1 MNNYKFGNYICK
13 LREEKEMTQ
22 SDLAQKL
29 DVSDKAVSKWENGQ
43 AIPRMDTFEKLA
55 EILGTTIDDILS
67 ASKDGIER
75 ICFVNNF
82 CSLMTIEVNGE
93 VFSIKFDECKWVE
106 TKEKDLTL
114 RITGDMVTDSDFE
127 EIKNSATNLKEKIL
141 SKITRKTMKYA
152 AEYPLQVNCTYKLT
166 NVKPDSVIN
175 VELDVF
181 SLGDK
186 ALTNYPFLVAY
197 PKISYKCDGTELL
210 QVKGKN
216 CREVIK
222 KHRRYGIESDLGLL
236 SIIDIILLFPIR
248 SIYFRHLCKPRVIKK
263 NILKAD
269 YYHEKYDEKEDKQKK
284 GCGCL
289 PAIIF
294 VLFAIFSFF
303 IEPIIFVES
312 EKPAL
317 VAADYSTITYY
328 DDVYVRID
336 ELPEYVVPVTFLG
349 AESWDDARTDGL
361 PRIDQATQDNKIT
374 QYKDYE
380 GKAYLWLVEDY
391 SDTML
396 TEEEMDY
403 DDFEEHY
410 VYVCENPDKSLSN
423 LLE

>member
-82 CSLMTIEVNGE
+82 CSLMTIEVNRE
-93 VFSIKFDECKWVE
+93 VFSIKIDECKWVE

-127 EIKNSATNLKEKIL
+127 EIKNSATNLKEKII
-141 SKITRKTMKYA
+141 SKLTRKAMKFA

-166 NVKPDSVIN
+166 NVKPDSVVNID
-175 VELDVF
+175 LDVF

-186 ALTNYPFLVAY
+186 ALTYYDFCIAY
-197 PKISYKCDGTELL
+197 PKVNCECDNVELL

-216 CREVIK
+216 CKEVIK
-222 KHRRYGIESDLGLL
+222 KHTRYGLESDLGFGFIEMLL
-236 SIIDIILLFPIR
+236 SWPVR
-248 SIYFRHLCKPRVIKK
+248 SIYFRHLCKPRIIKK

-269 YYHEKYDEKEDKQKK
+269 YYHEKYDEKEDGKKK

-289 PAIIF
+289 PMLLVV
-294 VLFAIFSFF
+294 VLLLISSFF
-303 IEPIIFVES
+303 IEPVIFVES
-312 EKPAL
+312 KKPAL
-317 VAADYSTITYY
+317 VSADYSTITYY

-349 AESWDDARTDGL
+349 AGHWDESRTDGL
-361 PRIDQATQDNKIT
+361 SRIDQATQDNRVY

-391 SDTML
+391 VDTMGS
-396 TEEEMDY
+396 EDKDY

-410 VYVCENPDKSLSN
+410 VYVCEKPDKSLSS

>member
-13 LREEKEMTQ
+13 LREDKNLTQ
-22 SDLAQKL
+22 SELAQLL

-55 EILGTTIDDILS
+55 EILGTTIEDILS
-67 ASKDGIER
+67 ASKDGIDR

-93 VFSIKFDECKWVE
+93 VFNIKFDECKWVE
-106 TKEKDLTL
+106 IKEKDLTL
-114 RITGDMVTDSDFE
+114 RITGDMVTDNDFE

-141 SKITRKTMKYA
+141 SKITRKAMKFA
-152 AEYPLQVNCTYKLT
+152 AEFPLQVNCTYKLT
-166 NVKPDSVIN
+166 NIKPDSVIN
-175 VELDVF
+175 VDLDVF

-197 PKISYKCDGTELL
+197 PKISCECDSTELV

-216 CREVIK
+216 NKEVIK
-222 KHRRYGIESDLGLL
+222 RHRRYGVESDLGVLDFIDA
-236 SIIDIILLFPIR
+236 IILFPIR
-248 SIYFRHLCKPRVIKK
+248 SIYFKHLCKPRVIKK

-269 YYHEKYDEKEDKQKK
+269 YYHEKYDEKEDGKKK

-289 PAIIF
+289 PT
-294 VLFAIFSFF
+294 VLFLVLFLIFSIF
-303 IEPIIFVES
+303 IQPIIFIES

-317 VAADYSTITYY
+317 VSADYSTITYY
-328 DDVYVRID
+328 DDVYIRID
-336 ELPEYVVPVTFLG
+336 ELPEYVVPVTFFG

-361 PRIDQATQDNKIT
+361 SRLDQAIQDNKVT
-374 QYKDYE
+374 QYKDFE

-391 SDTML
+391 ADTLL
-396 TEEEMDY
+396 TEDKGY

-410 VYVCENPDKSLSN
+410 VYVCESPERSLTDVF
-423 LLE
+423 